1 MYELSSRISKVL
13 ATLTQF
19 DGPELRPE
27 ALRDISRGVI
37 RLSEMFT
44 RGRSGI
50 GTGYLEDAQL
60 RQAYLAYYVP
70 VNLAKVQ
77 ILLAELQP
85 LLAEHKGKEFRV
97 LDVGGGP
104 GTGAL
109 ALVDW
114 ACSTSA
120 PPPGTL
126 RMTVMDRSG
135 AALRGCT
142 ELWQSYI
149 ADVPECRNLPLQTVE
164 CNLEGTFPIPL
175 QAGTQAPGYHL
186 IVVQNVLSELYS
198 ESLDAVEKRVALVAK
213 LLSALEE
220 DGSLMLIEPALRAT
234 SRGLHELRNQLLGHY
249 ECSVYSPC
257 LHDENCPALVR
268 QDDWCHEERNW
279 ERPAWVAQLDEAVGF
294 IKDTLKF
301 SYVVFRKDGKT
312 LVPRNAP
319 SHRVVSELRV
329 MKGEKRV
336 WLCDSVGRSE
346 VGRQDKDRSQSN
358 AAFEQFHRGAIVKI
372 GDIVRKERKGK
383 ISTLGRILP
392 TGTAEIIR
400 PAQN

>member
-13 ATLTQF
+13 ATCARL
-19 DGPELRPE
+19 DGSEPRTD

-44 RGRSGI
+44 RGSSGI
-50 GTGYLEDAQL
+50 GTSYLEDVQL
-60 RQAYLAYYVP
+60 RRAYLAYYVP

-85 LLAEHKGKEFRV
+85 LIAERKGQEFRV
-97 LDVGGGP
+97 LDIGGGP

-109 ALVDW
+109 ALLDW

-120 PPPGTL
+120 PPSGTL
-126 RMTVMDRSG
+126 RMTAMDRSG
-135 AALRGCT
+135 AALRACT
-142 ELWQSYI
+142 ELWESYL
-149 ADVPECRNLPLQTVE
+149 AEVPECRNLSLQTVE
-164 CNLEGTFPIPL
+164 CNLERTFPIPV
-175 QAGTQAPGYHL
+175 QVGTQVSGYHL

-198 ESLDAVEKRVALVAK
+198 ESLNAVEKRVALVAK
-213 LLSALEE
+213 LLSVLEE

-257 LHDENCPALVR
+257 LHDENCPALVH
-268 QDDWCHEERNW
+268 QDDWCHEERHW
-279 ERPAWVAQLDEAVGF
+279 ERPAWVAQLDEAAGF

-312 LVPRNAP
+312 LVSRNEP
-319 SHRVVSELRV
+319 FHRVVSELRV

-336 WLCDSVGRSE
+336 WLCDSAGRSE
-346 VGRQDKDRSQSN
+346 VGRQDKDHSESN

-372 GDIVRKERKGK
+372 GDIVRKERNGRLA
-383 ISTLGRILP
+383 TLGRILRN
-392 TGTAEIIR
+392 GTAEIIR